1 MLSGLCQYAGRRE
14 GNPRRAKFRTGGGT
28 RLPLADQVHHGVC
41 DGFHVCRFVNELQ
54 ELLGQREIFR
64 P

>member
-1 MLSGLCQYAGRRE
+1 MRAG
-14 GNPRRAKFRTGGGT
+14 GKGIPGGQNSAPGGGT
-28 RLPLADQVHHGVC
+28 RLPLAVQVHHGVC

>member
-1 MLSGLCQYAGRRE
+1 MRAG
-14 GNPRRAKFRTGGGT
+14 GKGIPGGQNSAPGGT
-28 RLPLADQVHHGVC
+28 RLPLAVQVHHGVC
-41 DGFHVCRFVNELQ
+41 DGFHVCRFVNEMQ